1 MRQRRPQLRR
11 RAGSP
16 GKITRYL
23 VKITRYLGFD
33 GVTLSPHGR
42 HEKASF
48 RPLSRPSLH
57 SLKTTEAPPTKHDR
71 TRGAA
76 HRAPRPKP
84 KYMHTHNPLSPA
96 LTRPPALTLL

>member
-57 SLKTTEAPPTKHDR
+57 SLTCRLAPCAGRRQVPSHCHDL
-71 TRGAA
+71 AA
-76 HRAPRPKP
+76 GVVAVAANGYYRR
-84 KYMHTHNPLSPA
+84 S
-96 LTRPPALTLL
+96 